1 MKKYRCTICGYVY
14 DDATEKVKFSDLP
27 DDWVCPLCGAPKSAF
42 EEVKEEVKEKPKK
55 ENKSKN
61 VVIDDDLRKLS
72 DGELNAIFSNLAR
85 ASEKQHLDRES
96 ELLGDLANYYKDKVE
111 LDKKYQISD
120 FEKLIKEDL
129 DNFPSIME
137 DARSKQ
143 DRGSL
148 RCLTWSEKVTRI
160 LNSLLQRY
168 GKDGI
173 DIIKNTNIY
182 VCDIC
187 GFVYIG
193 DNCPEV
199 CPVCKVPSLKIIKM
213 ERE

>member
-1 MKKYRCTICGYVY
+1 MKKYRCTICGYIY
-14 DDATEKVKFSDLP
+14 DEAKEQVKFADLP
-27 DDWVCPLCGAPKSAF
+27 DDWTCPLCGAPKSAF
-42 EEVKEEVKEKPKK
+42 EEVKEEEKKEPKK
-55 ENKSKN
+55 EKSSNKKIA
-61 VVIDDDLRKLS
+61 VDEDLRKLS
-72 DGELNAIFSNLAR
+72 NGELSAIFSNLAR
-85 ASEKQHLDRES
+85 ASEKQHLDYES
-96 ELLGDLANYYKDKVE
+96 KLLGELADYYKNKVT
-111 LDKKYQISD
+111 LDSK
-120 FEKLIKEDL
+120 FNFNDL
-129 DNFPSIME
+129 ENFPSIME
-137 DARSKQ
+137 DVKKKE